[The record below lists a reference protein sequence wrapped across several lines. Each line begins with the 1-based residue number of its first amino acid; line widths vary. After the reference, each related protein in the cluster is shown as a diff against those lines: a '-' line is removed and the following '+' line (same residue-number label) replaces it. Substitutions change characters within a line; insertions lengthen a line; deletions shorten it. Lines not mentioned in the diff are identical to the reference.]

1 MDEILMKLA
10 RIKTDLDE
18 LFAVGKNIEFLGN
31 VSEQLNLVIGT
42 LTTAIKLNKQTHL
55 NIPTRQGERNAANRY
70 I

>member
-42 LTTAIKLNKQTHL
+42 LTTAIKLNKQT
-55 NIPTRQGERNAANRY
+55 RGGGNAANRNATF
-70 I
+70 

>member
-1 MDEILMKLA
+1 MDEILMRLA

-42 LTTAIKLNKQTHL
+42 LTTAIKLNKQT
-55 NIPTRQGERNAANRY
+55 RGGGNAANRNA
-70 I
+70 IF

>member
-1 MDEILMKLA
+1 MDEILMRLA

-42 LTTAIKLNKQTHL
+42 LTTAIKLNKQT
-55 NIPTRQGERNAANRY
+55 RGGGNAANRNATF
-70 I
+70 

>member
-42 LTTAIKLNKQTHL
+42 LTTAIKLNKQT
-55 NIPTRQGERNAANRY
+55 RGGGNAANRNA
-70 I
+70 IF

>member
-42 LTTAIKLNKQTHL
+42 LNTAIKLNKQT
-55 NIPTRQGERNAANRY
+55 RGGGNAANRNATF
-70 I
+70 

>member
-1 MDEILMKLA
+1 MRLA

-42 LTTAIKLNKQTHL
+42 LNTAIKLNKQT
-55 NIPTRQGERNAANRY
+55 RGGGNAANRNATF
-70 I
+70 